1 MPASSDDDAAQ
12 RKSTPPL
19 RTTQAVLLSVA
30 ACGLALGTFA
40 RLKSP
45 GAAPLAVDEYFI
57 VRSTQNLLRH
67 GWPAFDCGGSYTRGL
82 LLQYLTAPLS
92 LVGVSWESAPRIV
105 SAICSLLGL
114 PAVFVV
120 GRRVGGPAVG
130 LLALTVIALSVWETE
145 MARFGR
151 MYAPFQAVFLWY
163 LVFFLRRTVDR
174 DSRAAVPMVILTII
188 GALLWEGGVLLAL
201 ANLLPVLLQR
211 RSLRLSKAEWRGMLL
226 HFALFVVLYA
236 FVTTD
241 FRALGGTAALPLDY
255 DSAAPDP
262 AAAVPSLW
270 AALLGSRV
278 WLALSLIP
286 VAASVAAL
294 RTLWLRRADYLP
306 ALGLTAALLA
316 ALAHQFL
323 AAAAV
328 LLLMCLLRFI
338 PWSQLASHRARG
350 IYAAIGV
357 WAVFWLSLAWASW
370 HPPAVGLFANELLAF
385 LDPLVSVPDF
395 VNQVARPW
403 AGAVPML
410 GAGLL
415 LLLGVAVIRVLRRD
429 EPGVSDERAVLV
441 VVICLLL
448 AACASHPPRHE
459 TRYVFFLYPA
469 VIVVAI
475 SVLAA
480 LAREIA
486 RRRRIPADALTALL
500 CLGAFALS
508 EDFQPRHLLQIDRAA
523 TIFKPGLPP
532 AQQSH
537 LVVRDDT
544 RALAQWLHRHA
555 AADGTVVIS
564 AFQSLDYYD
573 PQVDF
578 FYVDRSDFNFASYA
592 CRSGTLD
599 RWSNRPLLQSVPA
612 VETVITANP
621 RTYLVTYSSRI
632 EPLRSRLARYDP
644 RVELSVGHLAVM
656 TFGAGTAG
664 AARPR

>member
-1 MPASSDDDAAQ
+1 
-12 RKSTPPL
+12 
-19 RTTQAVLLSVA
+19 
-30 ACGLALGTFA
+30 
-40 RLKSP
+40 
-45 GAAPLAVDEYFI
+45 
-57 VRSTQNLLRH
+57 
-67 GWPAFDCGGSYTRGL
+67 
-82 LLQYLTAPLS
+82 
-92 LVGVSWESAPRIV
+92 
-105 SAICSLLGL
+105 
-114 PAVFVV
+114 
-120 GRRVGGPAVG
+120 
-130 LLALTVIALSVWETE
+130 
-145 MARFGR
+145 
-151 MYAPFQAVFLWY
+151 
-163 LVFFLRRTVDR
+163 
-174 DSRAAVPMVILTII
+174 
-188 GALLWEGGVLLAL
+188 
-201 ANLLPVLLQR
+201 
-211 RSLRLSKAEWRGMLL
+211 
-226 HFALFVVLYA
+226 
-236 FVTTD
+236 
-241 FRALGGTAALPLDY
+241 
-255 DSAAPDP
+255 
-262 AAAVPSLW
+262 
-270 AALLGSRV
+270 
-278 WLALSLIP
+278 
-286 VAASVAAL
+286 
-294 RTLWLRRADYLP
+294 
-306 ALGLTAALLA
+306 
-316 ALAHQFL
+316 
-323 AAAAV
+323 
-328 LLLMCLLRFI
+328 
-338 PWSQLASHRARG
+338 
-350 IYAAIGV
+350 
-357 WAVFWLSLAWASW
+357 
-370 HPPAVGLFANELLAF
+370 
-385 LDPLVSVPDF
+385 
-395 VNQVARPW
+395 
-403 AGAVPML
+403 ML